1 MLRTKFF
8 ILLGLLAVL
17 PVMMKAEAQLQ
28 KVSVEL
34 KNVSVVRL
42 IKELKRQ
49 TGLDFLY
56 NVDEVT
62 RNGNISVSA
71 VNEAVEDVL
80 ARSLGEKGLGFSVV
94 NDVIVIKPVPQEET
108 MAQQEEEMTLIKGV
122 VKDEG
127 GEPLPGVTV
136 MIAGTTVGVTTNANG
151 EFTLAKPASMDAV
164 KLVFSFVGMKA
175 QTLEGADAGVERRG
189 HAGGD
194 GGGCVFAGD
203 GGCDLHRLPAD

>member
-80 ARSLGEKGLGFSVV
+80 ARSLAEKGLGFSVV
-94 NDVIVIKPVPQEET
+94 NDVIVIKPVPQEEA

-136 MIAGTTVGVTTNANG
+136 MIAGSLWA
-151 EFTLAKPASMDAV
+151 
-164 KLVFSFVGMKA
+164 
-175 QTLEGADAGVERRG
+175 
-189 HAGGD
+189 
-194 GGGCVFAGD
+194 
-203 GGCDLHRLPAD
+203 

>member
-1 MLRTKFF
+1 M
-8 ILLGLLAVL
+8 
-17 PVMMKAEAQLQ
+17 Q

-80 ARSLGEKGLGFSVV
+80 ALVRETPARQVV
-94 NDVIVIKPVPQEET
+94 LIPLMLVAGDHATND
-108 MAQQEEEMTLIKGV
+108 MAGP
-122 VKDEG
+122 EG
-127 GEPLPGVTV
+127 GDDADQGR
-136 MIAGTTVGVTTNANG
+136 G
-151 EFTLAKPASMDAV
+151 E
-164 KLVFSFVGMKA
+164 G
-175 QTLEGADAGVERRG
+175 
-189 HAGGD
+189 
-194 GGGCVFAGD
+194 
-203 GGCDLHRLPAD
+203 